1 MASCSYSQI
10 VGGQCGVSISNPANV
25 QCVLIG
31 NCGKDTRGHLKATQL
46 RDPTLDGAMLLL
58 DTAG

>member
-10 VGGQCGVSISNPANV
+10 VGGQCGPSVSNPANV

-31 NCGKDTRGHLKATQL
+31 NCGKDIRGHLKANQV
-46 RDPTLDGAMLLL
+46 RDSSLDEARLLL
-58 DTAG
+58 ARAG